1 MGHEIGLGGYQMSIC
16 DEREGKTKGRG
27 KLLNI
32 LSILSWNK
40 KVRSSAKR
48 ETHSFFKSS
57 SCPASA
63 MKEQSIFRI
72 NWGLGLEFGNTLKN
86 RQSKVI
92 RFDFSTKLRKTR
104 RGKSYER

>member
-16 DEREGKTKGRG
+16 DEEREGKTKGRG

-48 ETHSFFKSS
+48 ETH
-57 SCPASA
+57 
-63 MKEQSIFRI
+63 
-72 NWGLGLEFGNTLKN
+72 
-86 RQSKVI
+86 
-92 RFDFSTKLRKTR
+92 
-104 RGKSYER
+104 